1 MTFYFLLKE
10 KEIQQKEDLEKM
22 IKEKEIQEDKD
33 SVKIEMK

>member
-1 MTFYFLLKE
+1 MA
-10 KEIQQKEDLEKM
+10 EIQQKEDLEKM